1 MIINKPKFWNNLNFI
16 SLMLSPLSLITLIIT
31 FLKKKIFKSVYF
43 NIPVICVGNI
53 YVGGTG
59 KTPLSIHIFNILK
72 KKFQPGIIRKYYES
86 HLDEINLTKNKV
98 KKIYYKKDR
107 SKAILDASKDG
118 RNIVILDDGFQDQ
131 FIHKDLSII
140 CFNSDDLI
148 GNGLLLPA
156 GPLRE
161 PFTNISKAKIVVI
174 NGKKNKKFEEKIKT
188 ISKKVKIFYTEYI
201 LDNALKFRGKK
212 ILAFAGIGNPNSFYN
227 LLRKNKLNLIKTI
240 NFPDHYNFKKEEVK
254 RIIKYAKIK
263 KLKVVTTEKDYYRL
277 KLLGIKNINYI
288 SIKLKIHKEV
298 EFKKEL
304 LKNI

>member
-1 MIINKPKFWNNLNFI
+1 MA
-16 SLMLSPLSLITLIIT
+16 
-31 FLKKKIFKSVYF
+31 KKIK
-43 NIPVICVGNI
+43 N
-53 YVGGTG
+53 
-59 KTPLSIHIFNILK
+59 LR
-72 KKFQPGIIRKYYES
+72 RK
-86 HLDEINLTKNKV
+86 
-98 KKIYYKKDR
+98 
-107 SKAILDASKDG
+107 
-118 RNIVILDDGFQDQ
+118 
-131 FIHKDLSII
+131 
-140 CFNSDDLI
+140 
-148 GNGLLLPA
+148 
-156 GPLRE
+156 LR
-161 PFTNISKAKIVVI
+161 PFL
-174 NGKKNKKFEEKIKT
+174 E
-188 ISKKVKIFYTEYI
+188 KVKIFYTEYI

-212 ILAFAGIGNPNSFYN
+212 ILAFAGIGNTNSFYN